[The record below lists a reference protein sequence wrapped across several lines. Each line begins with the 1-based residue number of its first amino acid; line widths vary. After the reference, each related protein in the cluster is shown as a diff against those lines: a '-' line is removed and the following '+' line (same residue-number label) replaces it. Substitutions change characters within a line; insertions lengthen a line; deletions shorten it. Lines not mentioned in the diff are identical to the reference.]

1 MSIKKVI
8 NESIFKPVQKKF
20 EKLKVYKLPKHEIIG
35 TKREYTAF
43 AFIDYSS
50 ESRFEELSDSAPQL
64 L

>member
-50 ESRFEELSDSAPQL
+50 GSRF
-64 L
+64 